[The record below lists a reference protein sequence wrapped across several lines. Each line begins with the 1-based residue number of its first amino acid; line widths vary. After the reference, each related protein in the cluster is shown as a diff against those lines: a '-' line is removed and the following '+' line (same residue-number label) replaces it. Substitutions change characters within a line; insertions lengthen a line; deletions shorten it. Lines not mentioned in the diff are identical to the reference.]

1 MMMTVVA
8 VVLEIM
14 MTKSMID
21 HGQPVAFSGAYMSS
35 KLFRSMHFKQVVL
48 VCSGVLPTKFFQ
60 VEIIRRPISK
70 LIPRDRCILKSGR
83 EV

>member
-14 MTKSMID
+14 MTMSMID
-21 HGQPVAFSGAYMSS
+21 NGQPLAFSGAFMSS
-35 KLFRSMHFKQVVL
+35 ELFRCMHFEQVVL
-48 VCSGVLPTKFFQ
+48 VCSGVLPTKFVQ

>member
-14 MTKSMID
+14 MTMSMID
-21 HGQPVAFSGAYMSS
+21 QPVAFSGAYMSS

-48 VCSGVLPTKFFQ
+48 VCSGVLPTKFVQ

-70 LIPRDRCILKSGR
+70 LILRDRCILKSGR
-83 EV
+83 EI